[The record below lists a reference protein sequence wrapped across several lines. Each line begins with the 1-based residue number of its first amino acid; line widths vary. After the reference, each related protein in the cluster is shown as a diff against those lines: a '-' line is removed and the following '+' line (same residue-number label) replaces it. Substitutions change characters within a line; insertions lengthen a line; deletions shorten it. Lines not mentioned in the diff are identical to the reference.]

1 MTPKDTDKKD
11 SKKLTEATKDIPVKE
26 LNSRKDVEDWLKE
39 TSEDDE

>member
-1 MTPKDTDKKD
+1 MTQNDTDKKD
-11 SKKLTEATKDIPVKE
+11 SKRLTEATKAIPVRE